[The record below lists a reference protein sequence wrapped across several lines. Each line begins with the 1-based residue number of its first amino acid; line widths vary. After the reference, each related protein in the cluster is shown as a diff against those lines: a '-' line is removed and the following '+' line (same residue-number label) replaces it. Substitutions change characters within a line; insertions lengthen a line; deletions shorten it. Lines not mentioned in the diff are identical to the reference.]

1 MAEATSVDDI
11 EAAIADVTHPEIDAT
26 LPELGMIDD
35 IETEG
40 EDVTIDVAIPMAAI
54 PDAIKQLLAR
64 RLADA
69 LETMDVELTVQFV
82 LMDEDTRETFFS
94 MEEDNWSGLDEEGA
108 PDEPAGGADDGGSD
122 APF

>member
-1 MAEATSVDDI
+1 MAEEISVDDV

-26 LPELGMIDD
+26 LLELGMIDE

-40 EDVTIDVAIPMAAI
+40 ADVTIDVAIPMAGI

-69 LETMDVELTVQFV
+69 LDALDVELTVQFV
-82 LMDEDTRETFFS
+82 LMDEDTRETFFA
-94 MEEDNWSGLDEEGA
+94 MEEDNWSGLDDEAA

>member
-1 MAEATSVDDI
+1 MTEAVSTDDV

-26 LPELGMIDD
+26 LLELGMIDD
-35 IETEG
+35 VRTED
-40 EDVTIDVAIPMAAI
+40 EEVTIDVAIPMAGI

-69 LETMDVELTVQFV
+69 LDGMDIELTVQFV
-82 LMDEDTRETFFS
+82 LMDEETRETFFE
-94 MEEDNWSGLDEEGA
+94 MEEDNWSGLDGEDG
-108 PDEPAGGADDGGSD
+108 PDEPVGEADDSDSD